1 MDFYKNI
8 KAFLGTFPIKDLS
21 GHQMFLAIAAHC
33 AKGDTSKQ
41 INTADVRDEWP
52 KSILKIKYN
61 PVFYD
66 RAQGAGWVDPVGQGI
81 FVVND
86 DGIQHLDD
94 LTGPNS
100 KNIASLTGNSLFI
113 FDKKKTHTFDKF
125 LRNILANAKSRVFI
139 ADSWVD
145 DTIFDNVLDS
155 IPKKISINLIYGQ
168 KRGSFDS
175 RVIRFNKEYSNRFIV
190 KKYSDL
196 HDRFL
201 IVDDVGYVIGP
212 SLKNA
217 AENSPA
223 LVVALNKKDSALL
236 VKFFQILWARA
247 K

>member
-1 MDFYKNI
+1 MDFSKNI

-33 AKGDTSKQ
+33 AKGDTSNQ
-41 INTADVRDEWP
+41 INTADVRDKWS
-52 KSILKIKYN
+52 KSLLRKKYN
-61 PVFYD
+61 PAFYG
-66 RAQGAGWVDPVGQGI
+66 RAQKAGWVDPVQHGI
-81 FVVND
+81 FIVND

-100 KNIASLTGNSLFI
+100 KNIASLTGSGLFI
-113 FDKKKTHTFDKF
+113 FDKKSTHTFDKF
-125 LRNILANAKSRVFI
+125 LRNILANAKSRVYI

-155 IPKKISINLIYGQ
+155 IPKTISINLIYGQ

-175 RVIRFNKEYSNRFIV
+175 RVNRFKNEYSKFIV
-190 KKYSDL
+190 KKYGDL

-201 IVDDVGYVIGP
+201 IVDDASYVIGP

-223 LVVALNKKDSALL
+223 LVVALSKKDSTLL
-236 VKFFQILWARA
+236 VKFFQILWVRA

>member
-1 MDFYKNI
+1 MDFSKNI

-33 AKGDTSKQ
+33 AKGDTSNQ
-41 INTADVRDEWP
+41 INTADVRDKWP
-52 KSILKIKYN
+52 KSLLKIKYN
-61 PVFYD
+61 PVFYG
-66 RAQGAGWVDPVGQGI
+66 RAQGEGWVDPVKQGI
-81 FVVND
+81 FIIKD
-86 DGIQHLDD
+86 DGLQHLDD
-94 LTGPNS
+94 LVSPNN
-100 KNIASLTGNSLFI
+100 KNVATLSSGGLFI
-113 FDKKKTHTFDKF
+113 FDKKSTHSFDKF
-125 LRNILANAKSRVFI
+125 LRNIFATAKSRVLI

-155 IPKKISINLIYGQ
+155 IPKTLNINLIYGQ

-175 RVIRFNKEYSNRFIV
+175 RVVRFKKEYPNFVV

-201 IVDDVGYVIGP
+201 IVDDASCVIGP
-212 SLKNA
+212 SIKNA
-217 AENSPA
+217 ADNSPA
-223 LVVALNKKDSALL
+223 LVVALSKKDSASL